1 MRNTIKNVT
10 IVVPVLITSCHVSE
24 KLKSGPKMSQ
34 TSTVAQAN
42 KKAGVLPVQQVV
54 QCHYD
59 PSYARSSRRDERPKL
74 ATIVLSSLDETSQ
87 GNAAREILAV
97 IDRNHTNFIA

>member
-24 KLKSGPKMSQ
+24 KPKSGPKMSQ

-42 KKAGVLPVQQVV
+42 KRAGVLPVQQV
-54 QCHYD
+54 
-59 PSYARSSRRDERPKL
+59 
-74 ATIVLSSLDETSQ
+74 
-87 GNAAREILAV
+87 AV
-97 IDRNHTNFIA
+97 RANDCVHDRFMEK